1 MYKFIF
7 LVFLASWLT
16 SGFSQAAESEKLS
29 IVTSEYTYN
38 VEINPQGQSQA
49 ETDELSEARRHFDS
63 LTPAER
69 AIFEQ
74 SRALYLGKTALLLNK
89 NKILLGVLSGSAEFL
104 KSIKD
109 QLLDKRQEIPEGEI
123 GIIVRRLMQEE
134 ADRLEKFPAEKKQL
148 KDRGHLAIGNLLQT
162 INRILYKQAKAVCSS
177 DEIGISLGA
186 GLGLNAGVGRVAAG
200 ALAELQFLFG
210 YNRKTKAVVFE
221 IHTLLEKMKRR
232 HQDVSAT
239 KQ

>member
-69 AIFEQ
+69 ATFEH
-74 SRALYLGKTALLLNK
+74 SRTLYLNKTALLLNK
-89 NKILLGVLSGSAEFL
+89 NKMLLGVLSGSAEFL

-109 QLLDKRQEIPEGEI
+109 QLLDKQ
-123 GIIVRRLMQEE
+123 
-134 ADRLEKFPAEKKQL
+134 DW
-148 KDRGHLAIGNLLQT
+148 KD
-162 INRILYKQAKAVCSS
+162 
-177 DEIGISLGA
+177 D
-186 GLGLNAGVGRVAAG
+186 
-200 ALAELQFLFG
+200 
-210 YNRKTKAVVFE
+210 
-221 IHTLLEKMKRR
+221 
-232 HQDVSAT
+232 
-239 KQ
+239 